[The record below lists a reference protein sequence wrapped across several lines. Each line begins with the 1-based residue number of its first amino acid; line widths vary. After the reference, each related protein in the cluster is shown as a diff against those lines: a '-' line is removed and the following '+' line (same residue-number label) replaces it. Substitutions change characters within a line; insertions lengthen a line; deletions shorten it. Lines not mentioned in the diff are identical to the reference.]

1 MVTKPPLSQGVG
13 YGVILGLGFAFAFGM
28 IVCCLC
34 LGSFTW
40 ISLTFM
46 KDYDMG
52 AQEVRVILLS
62 ILMTLL
68 EGSLLES

>member
-1 MVTKPPLSQGVG
+1 MGSSPPLSQGVG

-34 LGSFTW
+34 LGSFIW

-52 AQEVRVILLS
+52 AQKVGVILLS
-62 ILMTLL
+62 TLMTLL
-68 EGSLLES
+68 EGPMLES